1 VVLLTTAGGL
11 MCHHVIEFLLAGVVR
26 FIRVQ
31 RGDRSGLCTVYT
43 TADMLSLSLKLNHCL
58 QSVVSVAC

>member
-1 VVLLTTAGGL
+1 